1 MANPLENLLDIKGI
15 IGTIVFVFIVVIL
28 LVVLNEVKESPLGE
42 NEHSK
47 QAIENA
53 EKSINILT
61 NGYFLAGTIGG
72 LIALIAFFVWLFRQ
86 TDRGDAI

>member
-1 MANPLENLLDIKGI
+1 MTNPLENLLDVKGI

-28 LVVLNEVKESPLGE
+28 FVFLNELKESPLGE

-53 EKSINILT
+53 ENSINILT

-72 LIALIAFFVWLFRQ
+72 IIALIAFFVWLFKH
-86 TDRGDAI
+86 TGCGGAI